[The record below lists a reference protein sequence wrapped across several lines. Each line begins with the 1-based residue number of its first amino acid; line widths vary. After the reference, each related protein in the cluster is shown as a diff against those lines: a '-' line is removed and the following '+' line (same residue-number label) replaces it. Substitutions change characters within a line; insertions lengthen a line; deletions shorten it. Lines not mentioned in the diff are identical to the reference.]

1 MELFYVRATDARVFT
16 GAHLKFVF
24 QDWNLISCK
33 EKYSFGTQVRNLIV
47 FLIKDY
53 IDELCYM
60 NSHKNV
66 TNDHKNLMS
75 IKIQYMLRIGIFNDL
90 FHKIGCPIQI
100 ICLVFGLVDD
110 FSMLHQ
116 FWRQINRKLQRYVL
130 IDKHRV
136 SRQITTCIK
145 NGDYF

>member
-47 FLIKDY
+47 FLIKNY

-75 IKIQYMLRIGIFNDL
+75 IKIQYMLRIGIFNVL
-90 FHKIGCPIQI
+90 FHKIRCPIQI
-100 ICLVFGLVDD
+100 ICLVSLCICLV
-110 FSMLHQ
+110 
-116 FWRQINRKLQRYVL
+116 
-130 IDKHRV
+130 
-136 SRQITTCIK
+136 
-145 NGDYF
+145 